1 MAWILMGGCDGFG
14 NDAYVAC
21 DSIFT
26 DYKKAYD
33 AGIAITK
40 KSVSDFSESEY
51 RKHAKFAK
59 KYDAASYEG
68 GYPFYYAV
76 PVKVTIID

>member
-21 DSIFT
+21 DTVFI
-26 DYKKAYD
+26 DYEKAYH
-33 AGIAITK
+33 AGIVITK
-40 KSVSDFSESEY
+40 KAVSDFSESEY
-51 RKHAKFAK
+51 KKHAKFAK
-59 KYDAASYEG
+59 KYDATSYEG

-76 PVKVTIID
+76 PVKVKIH

>member
-21 DSIFT
+21 DSVFT

-33 AGIAITK
+33 AGIAVTK
-40 KSVSDFSESEY
+40 KSVSKFSESEY
-51 RKHAKFAK
+51 KKQAKFAK
-59 KYDAASYEG
+59 KYDATDYEG

-76 PVKVTIID
+76 PVKVTIVD